1 MNFSDS
7 ITSLSGIG
15 PKKAELLRKM
25 GIETVGDMLNFFPR
39 AYQDRR
45 NVRPISEIRA
55 GETALIRGAVVQMT
69 RNRFPGRGKRLLK
82 VTVDDGSGRAEIL
95 YFNADYLKN
104 QFEIG
109 EEYFIYG
116 SVSRSGI
123 VPQMAHP
130 EFSRDGKDFFG
141 IFPIYPLTDGIHQ
154 RELRKWQTAL
164 RPVALS
170 AEEFLPPDL
179 VRRHHLCSYAYALS
193 NIHFPEDEKHYR
205 KAKYRLVFNEMLI
218 LQTGLFALRS
228 GQIGKQ
234 RGIFF
239 DPSVSVS
246 EYIDSLPYP
255 LTGAQKR
262 AVSEIL
268 ADMESEREMRRLLQ
282 GDVGS
287 GKTAVAEIAM
297 FKAASCGFQAVLMAP
312 TEILAQQHYEG
323 ICRSFSA
330 FGIPVGF
337 LSGSLSRKER
347 EETLRKLA
355 SGEISILIGTHA
367 VIQPDVRFRR
377 LGLVIT
383 DEQHRFGVQHR
394 VLLGEKGE
402 NPDQLIMT
410 ATPIPRTLAVILY
423 GDLDISVLDE
433 LPPGRKKIRTEVI
446 GEDRRDA
453 MYEFVRKQLSAGH
466 QAYVVAPMIEDSE
479 EIKVRSAEGIYT
491 ELKARFPEFEIA
503 LLHGELPQKEKE
515 EIMRRFAD
523 GKIALLVATVVIE
536 VGINVPNATVMV
548 IENSE
553 RFGLAQLH
561 QLRGRVGR
569 GGEKSWCI
577 LVNAGQSGVA
587 RTRAEIMAASDS
599 GFVIAEK
606 DLQLRGPG
614 EFFGTRQHG
623 LPDLRISNLIR
634 HVDLLEIV
642 KEEALH
648 ILQEDSELSL
658 EKNAPLRREIL
669 RMFRGKF
676 ELKM

>member
-1 MNFSDS
+1 MKFSDP

-25 GIETVGDMLNFFPR
+25 GIETVEDMLNFFPR

-45 NVRPISEIRA
+45 TVRRISALNA
-55 GETALIRGAVVQMT
+55 GESALIRAVVVRMT
-69 RNRFPGRGKRLLK
+69 RNRFPGKGKQLLK
-82 VTVDDGSGRAEIL
+82 VTVDDGSGRAELL

-116 SVSRSGI
+116 TVSRGGTAL
-123 VPQMAHP
+123 QMAHP
-130 EFSRDGKDFFG
+130 EFSRDGKNFFG
-141 IFPIYPLTDGIHQ
+141 IFPIYPLTDGLHQ

-164 RPVALS
+164 RPAALS
-170 AEEFLPPDL
+170 ASEFLPDDL
-179 VRRHHLCSYAYALS
+179 VQRHHLCSYAYALS

-205 KAKYRLVFNEMLI
+205 EAKYRLIFNEMLI

-228 GQIGKQ
+228 GRVRKQ

-246 EYIDSLPYP
+246 EYIASLPYP
-255 LTGAQKR
+255 LTKAQER
-262 AVSEIL
+262 VVAEIL
-268 ADMESEREMRRLLQ
+268 SDMESEHEMSRLLQ

-312 TEILAQQHYEG
+312 TEILAQQHYDG
-323 ICRSFSA
+323 IRRRFSE
-330 FGIPVGF
+330 FGISVGF

-347 EETLRKLA
+347 EETLRRIA
-355 SGEISILIGTHA
+355 DGEISILIGTHA
-367 VIQPDVRFRR
+367 VIQPDVHFRR

-394 VLLGEKGE
+394 TLLGEKGE

-446 GEDRRDA
+446 GEERRDA
-453 MYEFVRKQLSAGH
+453 AYEFVRKQLKSGR
-466 QAYVVAPMIEDSE
+466 QAYVVAPLIEDSE
-479 EIKVRSAEGIYT
+479 DVKARSAEGIFT
-491 ELKARFPEFEIA
+491 ELKSRFPEFEIA
-503 LLHGELPQKEKE
+503 LLHGELPQKEKDD
-515 EIMRRFAD
+515 IMKRFAD
-523 GKIALLVATVVIE
+523 GKIALLAATVVIE

-553 RFGLAQLH
+553 RFGLAQMH

-569 GGEKSWCI
+569 GGEQSWCI
-577 LVNAGQSGVA
+577 LVNAGHSDVA

-634 HVDLLEIV
+634 HADLLEIV
-642 KEEALH
+642 KEEALRV
-648 ILQEDSELSL
+648 LQEDPELSMP
-658 EKNAPLRREIL
+658 KNAPLRREIL
-669 RMFRGKF
+669 RVFRGKF

>member
-1 MNFSDS
+1 MKFSDP

-25 GIETVGDMLNFFPR
+25 GIETVEDMLNFFPR

-45 NVRPISEIRA
+45 TVRRISALNA
-55 GETALIRGAVVQMT
+55 GESALIRAVVVRMT
-69 RNRFPGRGKRLLK
+69 RNRFPGKGKQLLK
-82 VTVDDGSGRAEIL
+82 VTVDDGSGRAELL

-116 SVSRSGI
+116 TVSRGGTAL
-123 VPQMAHP
+123 QMAHP
-130 EFSRDGKDFFG
+130 EFSRDGKNFFG
-141 IFPIYPLTDGIHQ
+141 IFPIYPLTDGLHQ

-164 RPVALS
+164 RPAALS
-170 AEEFLPPDL
+170 ASEFLPDDL
-179 VRRHHLCSYAYALS
+179 VQRHHLCSYAYALS

-205 KAKYRLVFNEMLI
+205 EAKYRLIFNEMLI

-228 GQIGKQ
+228 GRVRKQ

-246 EYIDSLPYP
+246 EYIASLPYP
-255 LTGAQKR
+255 LTKAQER
-262 AVSEIL
+262 VVAEIL
-268 ADMESEREMRRLLQ
+268 SDMESEHEMSRLLQ

-312 TEILAQQHYEG
+312 TEILAQQHYDG
-323 ICRSFSA
+323 IRRRFSE
-330 FGIPVGF
+330 FGISVGF

-347 EETLRKLA
+347 EETLRRIA
-355 SGEISILIGTHA
+355 DGEISILIGTHA
-367 VIQPDVRFRR
+367 VIQPDVHFRR

-394 VLLGEKGE
+394 TLLGEKGE

-446 GEDRRDA
+446 GEERRDA
-453 MYEFVRKQLSAGH
+453 AYEFVRKQLKSGR
-466 QAYVVAPMIEDSE
+466 QAYVVAPLIEDSE
-479 EIKVRSAEGIYT
+479 DVKARSAEGIFT
-491 ELKARFPEFEIA
+491 ELKSRFPEFEIA
-503 LLHGELPQKEKE
+503 LLHGELPQKEKDD
-515 EIMRRFAD
+515 IMKRFAD
-523 GKIALLVATVVIE
+523 GKIALLAATVVIE

-553 RFGLAQLH
+553 RFGLAQMH

-569 GGEKSWCI
+569 GGEQSWCI
-577 LVNAGQSGVA
+577 LVNAGHSDVA

-648 ILQEDSELSL
+648 ILQEDPELSL